1 MTNIYHIVHFDYDD
15 SIYVYFDGCNFKCK
29 GCIMKITRWDPHL
42 PSDVRNKLA
51 LIDEEKTLSLHDLQ
65 DILESFHARRAVLTG
80 GEPTVDR
87 DFTNVVKLLS
97 DLNMETMLFTNGHLL
112 NTELIKRLEDVGL
125 DIVYVSIKAYSDFI
139 HKHYTGHSN
148 KRSLEN
154 FKLLKGSKIELRAGT
169 ILIPDLIDVDEIERL
184 SKFVASID
192 PNIELRIAAYVPV
205 PNTQWRSPTKEEM
218 TRAAEIAGK
227 HLKNVYYTHSGMDLV
242 GEFHVVY
249 PKL

>member
-15 SIYVYFDGCNFKCK
+15 SIYVYFDGCNLKCK

-42 PSDVRNKLA
+42 PLDVRNKLE
-51 LIDEEKTLSLHDLQ
+51 LIDQGKNLSLHDLRNM
-65 DILESFHARRAVLTG
+65 LESSSARRAVLTG
-80 GEPTVDR
+80 GEPTVDEELPS
-87 DFTNVVKLLS
+87 VVKLFS
-97 DLNMETMLFTNGHLL
+97 DSGMETILFTNGNLL
-112 NTELIKRLEDVGL
+112 DAELIERLEDAGL

-148 KRSLEN
+148 KRSLKN
-154 FKLLKGSKIELRAGT
+154 FRLLKRSKIELRAGT
-169 ILIPDLIDVDEIERL
+169 ILIPGLVDIDEIERL
-184 SKFVASID
+184 SKFIAGID

-205 PNTQWRSPTKEEM
+205 PNAPWRSPTKDEVAK
-218 TRAAEIAGK
+218 AAQVASRY
-227 HLKNVYYTHSGMDLV
+227 LKNVYYTHSGMDLI